1 MIDYDFHTHTVY
13 SHGSG
18 TIADN
23 AVAAKAKGLKAIAIT
38 DHGFNHPAY
47 GMRRRKLAE
56 MQQNCKLATEQTG
69 VKVLLGIE
77 SNIIGTDGKTDVR
90 PSDYAALD
98 VYLAGVHRFVILD
111 SFKDYF
117 GYFAGNLF
125 TSAFKASPSK
135 GLIARTT
142 KAYIQTIKNNPID
155 ILTHLNYCC
164 FADSLEVAK
173 CLADYG
179 TYLEINTKKVHL
191 TDEEWQN
198 IVDKTSVRFVID
210 SDAHSPDRVGDTVLA
225 EDLFKRVHIPENRI
239 DNLCGKTPRMRFA
252 EYKKEKL

>member
-23 AVAAKAKGLKAIAIT
+23 ATAAKEKGLKGIAIT

-47 GMRRRKLAE
+47 GMRRKKLSEMRMNCDLAE
-56 MQQNCKLATEQTG
+56 KQMG
-69 VKVLLGIE
+69 VKVWLGIE
-77 SNIIGTDGKTDVR
+77 ANIIGTDGGTDVK
-90 PSDYAALD
+90 PSDYESLD
-98 VYLAGVHRFVILD
+98 VFLAGVHRFVILD

-117 GYFAGNLF
+117 GYFAANFF
-125 TSAFKASPSK
+125 TSAFKGKPSDALVK
-135 GLIARTT
+135 RTT
-142 KAYIQTIKNNPID
+142 KAYINAIKNNPLD

-164 FADSLEVAK
+164 FADALEVAK

-198 IVDKTSVRFVID
+198 IVDKTDVRFVID
-210 SDAHSPDRVGDTVLA
+210 SDAHSPDRVGDTKLA
-225 EDLFKRVHIPENRI
+225 DELFTRVHIPENRI
-239 DNLCGKTPRMRFA
+239 DNLGGNTPRMRFA
-252 EYKKEKL
+252 EYKREKL

>member
-23 AVAAKAKGLKAIAIT
+23 AAAAKEKGLKGIAIT

-47 GMRRRKLAE
+47 GMRRKKLPEMRMNCDLAE
-56 MQQNCKLATEQTG
+56 KQTG
-69 VKVLLGIE
+69 VKVWLGIE
-77 SNIIGTDGKTDVR
+77 ANIIGTDGGTDVK
-90 PSDYAALD
+90 PSDYASLD
-98 VYLAGVHRFVILD
+98 VFLAGVHRFVILD

-117 GYFAGNLF
+117 GYFAANLF
-125 TSAFKASPSK
+125 TSAFKGKPSDA
-135 GLIARTT
+135 LIKRTT
-142 KAYIQTIKNNPID
+142 KAYINAIKNNPLD

-164 FADSLEVAK
+164 FADALEVAK

-198 IVDKTSVRFVID
+198 IVDKTDVSFVID
-210 SDAHSPDRVGDTVLA
+210 SDAHSPDRVGDTKLA
-225 EDLFKRVHIPENRI
+225 DELFTRVHIPENRI
-239 DNLCGKTPRMRFA
+239 DNIGGNAPHMRFA